1 MHCGMKQKQQKNSKF
16 NDMNKLL
23 FFPLAI
29 VAMFSIIACEE
40 KKAAQSYSDDEEA
53 YENVMRD
60 SMLYGVCAE
69 GSAMHTL
76 QLITGNGDTLT
87 LSTIP
92 AQEAEK
98 VFGGFAIGDHMAVLT
113 NAERTQATMIVNM
126 TTLLGNWVMP
136 NPMDGSSEMGICIR
150 DGGIA
155 ESINQTA
162 IIYETW
168 RLINGMLELMSVRDD
183 GGDYEEVER
192 YQILYLSSDSL
203 AYCNEEDTYE
213 YSRPHPEENYDGLGI
228 EFDDEAEED
237 MQMVM

>member
-1 MHCGMKQKQQKNSKF
+1 MK
-16 NDMNKLL
+16 KLL
-23 FFPLAI
+23 FFSIAVI
-29 VAMFSIIACEE
+29 AMFSIIACEE
-40 KKAAQSYSDDEEA
+40 KKVPQSSGNEEEV
-53 YENVMRD
+53 YENVLRD
-60 SMLYGVCAE
+60 STLYGVCAE
-69 GSAMHTL
+69 GTAMHTL

-87 LSTIP
+87 LSTME
-92 AQEAEK
+92 AQEAGK

-113 NAERTQATMIVNM
+113 NPERTQATMIINM

-168 RLINGMLELMSVRDD
+168 RIINGMFELMSVRDD
-183 GGDYEEVER
+183 GSDFEEVER
-192 YQILYLSSDSL
+192 YQILYLTSDSL
-203 AYCNEEDTYE
+203 AFCNEEDTYE
-213 YSRPHPEENYDGLGI
+213 YSRPRPQEDYEGLGI
-228 EFDDEAEED
+228 ELDDEAEED